1 MHTQTLAIRLLEN
14 SLEFRPRKWAGR
26 LLGAGCY
33 PYAANFYYDTFI
45 KIGEFIGAPCDIETS
60 DNELVRVLAE
70 ELLYIGY
77 RSVEQVSIDHDVNLG
92 EQKIYLQRTEQLKTY
107 HMFRQNNDGLWSHKY
122 RNRLP
127 METDYEKRPI
137 RNPELQ
143 RSEDNL
149 KYYGWCFLLKRD

>member
-14 SLEFRPRKWAGR
+14 SLEFKPRKWAGK

-33 PYAANFYYDTFI
+33 PYAANFYCETFI
-45 KIGEFIGAPCDIETS
+45 RIGEFIGTPCDMQTS
-60 DNELVRVLAE
+60 DNELVRALAE

-77 RSVEQVSIDHDVNLG
+77 RSVEEVSIDYDVNPG
-92 EQKIYLQRTEQLKTY
+92 EQKIYLQRSEQLRTY
-107 HMFRQNNDGLWSHKY
+107 HMFRQNGDGLWSHKY
-122 RNRLP
+122 RNKLP

-137 RNPELQ
+137 RNPERQ
-143 RSEDNL
+143 SSEDNL